1 MVLGVGIEVIF
12 MELAGIGVMGLAAGV
27 LVVVGMI
34 EVVVVSVGMLAV
46 GVVSMG
52 VVSMGVLVVGLIGLD
67 FDSTDGLTTSN
78 SCLFLDLRRNFVG
91 DVFIVAACL
100 VTLGDLAI
108 FLGELIVEDEEWL
121 CVTSGDL
128 AIFIGDTRLRH
139 TLGLVLFGD
148 VDLPP

>member
-12 MELAGIGVMGLAAGV
+12 MELAGIGVMCLEAGV
-27 LVVVGMI
+27 LVVVGLM

-52 VVSMGVLVVGLIGLD
+52 ILVVGLIGLD
-67 FDSTDGLTTSN
+67 FDSTDCLTTSN

-91 DVFIVAACL
+91 DVFIVAACF